1 MSKTQSTPQPDTSPQ
16 PAPSPSLLQKR
27 PARLVVGLL
36 IAAALVTGWML
47 LNNNAS
53 STDPTI
59 AGHPLSNPHT
69 HLHTVVPGVRPG
81 TLYLGTHYG
90 MFTSSDDGKT
100 WPQQRGVL
108 NNMMITAIA
117 ISPSQPD
124 NMAVIALLVSG
135 VGTPSGVYA
144 SSDGGNTWNARAPAG
159 LSTMAYPYTIKAG
172 YAGGQFYAFYNYA
185 GWYET
190 RDMGQRWYAITGG
203 ALSNMQTPSLLA
215 DPTNPD
221 HLWLGGDAGL
231 YETRDDGSHWN
242 AIAGVTGNVTTIAA
256 STTTPRRI
264 YCLTDQGL
272 FRWTE
277 GEPHIA
283 QLANLPMSPLP
294 SRLVID
300 ASGQSL
306 YAIAGQDMWYSGD
319 GGSSWVHRFHFE
331 RGDIIAFAIDP
342 ARPDHLYAGFFMP
355 ALVKATGDGGRTWQT
370 LTG

>member
-1 MSKTQSTPQPDTSPQ
+1 MAKTQPTPQTDTSPQ
-16 PAPSPSLLQKR
+16 PAPSLSLLHKR
-27 PARLVVGLL
+27 PARVLFVIL
-36 IAAALVTGWML
+36 IAAALVTGWLL
-47 LNNNAS
+47 LNNNAN

-90 MFTSSDDGKT
+90 MFTSSDDGKK
-100 WPQQRGVL
+100 WPQQHGVL

-117 ISPSQPD
+117 ASPSQSD

-135 VGTPSGVYA
+135 VGTPSGVYV
-144 SSDGGNTWNARAPAG
+144 SSDGGKTWNARAPAG
-159 LSTMAYPYTIKAG
+159 LPATAYPYTVKAG
-172 YAGGQFYAFYNYA
+172 YASEQFYAFYNYA

-190 RDMGQRWYAITGG
+190 RDMGQRWDAITGG
-203 ALSNMQTPSLLA
+203 ALSNMQTPSLLV
-215 DPTNPD
+215 DPANPD

-231 YETRDDGSHWN
+231 YETRDDGGHWN
-242 AIAGVTGNVTTIAA
+242 AIAGVTGNVTAIVA

-272 FRWTE
+272 FYWTE
-277 GEPHIA
+277 GEQRITT
-283 QLANLPMSPLP
+283 LANLPMSPVP
-294 SRLVID
+294 SRLVSD

-306 YAIAGQDMWYSGD
+306 YAVAGQDVWYSSN

-355 ALVKATGDGGRTWQT
+355 ALVLTTGDGGRTWQI
-370 LTG
+370 LTD